1 MDEHTGNYYAQS
13 AGEIAQRYDSVQS
26 EMLALLNR
34 AFARGMRVLDVGAGS
49 GRDVALLL
57 DMGCDAYGVEP
68 CAELREAAERQYP
81 ELAGRLAAN
90 ALPQLGQPFGG
101 QFDGVLCSAVL
112 MHLEKA
118 QMLDTALAF
127 RNTLKENGKLLLS
140 VPLERPGLDAQ
151 HRDAHGRLF
160 TPLPPDYLQLL
171 FERVGFTLL
180 ERWVSDD
187 SLGRAGHSWC
197 TFLFQVRHLG
207 GARPLDLIEGIL
219 NRDRKTA
226 TYKLALFRALS
237 EIATTEFEQ
246 ARFVADGMVGIPV
259 EIVSEKWLQYYWPLF
274 ESSVFI
280 PQIRGENPT
289 CAKPIAFRSLL
300 SALIEAYRQSGGL
313 TRFELDSRAATMTGG
328 ISSLR
333 EQALKQ
339 IRNTI
344 VQGPVTH
351 AGGSLEAGRVFRYDP
366 QTREILLSAALWREF
381 CLVGHWIHDAVIL
394 RWAELT
400 SDISKKQ
407 IRPSEAIDLLL
418 TIPIPERDVADARST
433 YRQLATLHCTW
444 TGAAIA
450 RGFAVDHIIPFSLWH
465 NNDLWNLVPT
475 SPAVNTAKSDKLP
488 TRELLLRRQDAII
501 GYWEAL
507 RAAHQSRFDH
517 EAARVTGQQ
526 NLSASWQGVVFQA
539 VHDAVEYTAVQRG
552 YERWQP

>member
-1 MDEHTGNYYAQS
+1 MDERTGNYYVQF
-13 AGEIAQRYDSVQS
+13 AGEIAQRYDSVES

-34 AFARGMRVLDVGAGS
+34 AFAKGMRVLDVGAGS

-57 DMGCDAYGVEP
+57 ALGCDAYGVEP
-68 CAELREAAERQYP
+68 CAELREAAERQHP
-81 ELAGRLAAN
+81 GLAGRLASN

-127 RNTLKENGKLLLS
+127 RSILKEDGKLLLS
-140 VPLERPGLDAQ
+140 VPLGRPGLDAQ

-171 FERVGFTLL
+171 FERVGFSLL
-180 ERWVSDD
+180 ERWVSED

-197 TFLFQVRHLG
+197 TFLFQVRHAS

-246 ARFVADGMVGIPV
+246 ARFVADGTVGIPV
-259 EIVSEKWLQYYWPLF
+259 EIVSEKWLQYYWSLF

-280 PQIRGENPT
+280 PQIRGENPA

-300 SALIEAYRQSGGL
+300 SALIDAYRQSGGL
-313 TRFELDSRAATMTGG
+313 TRFELDSRAATLPGEIG
-328 ISSLR
+328 SLR
-333 EQALKQ
+333 EQVLKQ
-339 IRNTI
+339 IRSTI

-351 AGGSLEAGRVFRYDP
+351 AGGSLEAGPIFRYDSRS
-366 QTREILLSAALWREF
+366 REIRFSAALWREF

-418 TIPIPERDVADARST
+418 TIPIPERDVTDARST

-444 TGAAIA
+444 TGAAIP

-465 NNDLWNLVPT
+465 NNDLWNLVPA
-475 SPAVNTAKSDKLP
+475 SPTVNTAKSDKLP
-488 TRELLLRRQDAII
+488 TRELMLRRRDAIV

-507 RAAHQSRFDH
+507 RASHQSRFDH
-517 EAARVTGQQ
+517 EATRVTGQQ
-526 NLSASWQGVVFQA
+526 NLSANWQGVVFQA

>member
-1 MDEHTGNYYAQS
+1 MQHVCQGRWLEVSLADPPMRPDTVDERTASYYTQF
-13 AGEIAQRYDSVQS
+13 AGEIAQRYDSVES

-34 AFARGMRVLDVGAGS
+34 AFAKGMRVLDVGAGS

-57 DMGCDAYGVEP
+57 AMGCDAYGVEP
-68 CAELREAAERQYP
+68 CAELREAAERQHP
-81 ELAGRLAAN
+81 GLAGRLASN

-118 QMLDTALAF
+118 QMLDAALAF
-127 RNTLKENGKLLLS
+127 RSILKEGGRLLLS
-140 VPLERPGLDAQ
+140 LPLERPGLDAQ

-171 FERVGFTLL
+171 FERVGFSLL
-180 ERWVSDD
+180 ERWESAD
-187 SLGRAGHSWC
+187 SLGREGHSWC
-197 TFLFQVRHLG
+197 TFLFQVRHPS

-246 ARFVADGMVGIPV
+246 ARFVAEGMVGIP
-259 EIVSEKWLQYYWPLF
+259 IKLVSEKWLQYYWPLF
-274 ESSVFI
+274 ESDDFI
-280 PQIRGENPT
+280 PQIRGENPA

-300 SALIEAYRQSGGL
+300 SALIGTYRQSGGL
-313 TRFELDSRAATMTGG
+313 TRFELDSRAATLPGEIG
-328 ISSLR
+328 SLR
-333 EQALKQ
+333 DQVLNQ

-366 QTREILLSAALWREF
+366 RSREILLSAALWREF

-400 SDISKKQ
+400 SDISKKH
-407 IRPSEAIDLLL
+407 IKASATIDLLL

-433 YRQLATLHCTW
+433 YRQLATLYCTW
-444 TGAAIA
+444 TGAALPK
-450 RGFAVDHIIPFSLWH
+450 GFAVDHIIPFSLWH
-465 NNDLWNLVPT
+465 NNDLWNLVPA
-475 SPAVNTAKSDKLP
+475 SP
-488 TRELLLRRQDAII
+488 
-501 GYWEAL
+501 
-507 RAAHQSRFDH
+507 
-517 EAARVTGQQ
+517 
-526 NLSASWQGVVFQA
+526 
-539 VHDAVEYTAVQRG
+539 
-552 YERWQP
+552 